1 MPARARNDQADYLI
15 IALLP
20 MDHPDYNAELFFV
33 SMPGH
38 TADGF
43 MRMPSVPEQGGA
55 GCSLVWLRCTE
66 HLGPV
71 VNAITGAISDM
82 PIATEL
88 TEVSCTI

>member
-1 MPARARNDQADYLI
+1 MPARAINDQADYLI

-20 MDHPDYNAELFFV
+20 MDHPDYNAELFRV

-43 MRMPSVPEQGGA
+43 MQTPPVPEQRGA
-55 GCSLVWLRCTE
+55 GCSFIWLRFTE

-71 VNAITGAISDM
+71 VNAITGAISYT
-82 PIATEL
+82 PIATEP
-88 TEVSCTI
+88 TEVSCMI